1 MIELMV
7 TTIIGLGLYNWYIT
21 TKYHN
26 AKEQIT
32 EAHELIL
39 QMARE
44 LQDLGSPNV
53 KVIERE
59 EY

>member
-1 MIELMV
+1 MNELIAL
-7 TTIIGLGLYNWYIT
+7 TIGLGIYNWYIT
-21 TKYHN
+21 TKYYK
-26 AKEQIT
+26 ARDQVT
-32 EAHELIL
+32 EAHELIV